1 MPFFVV
7 IKNDP
12 DWWRGWSAHRLLMG
26 TSVRAEIVDLPAKG
40 FRLLDLALRPD
51 PN

>member
-1 MPFFVV
+1 VPFFVV

-12 DWWRGWSAHRLLMG
+12 DWWRGWSALRLLMG